1 MKPNFMIST
10 LNCRCVYHKEAL
22 NFQPQKFKCV
32 HYNEAS
38 LYAFNFKL

>member
-1 MKPNFMIST
+1 MKPNFMIFI
-10 LNCRCVYHKEAL
+10 YHKEAL